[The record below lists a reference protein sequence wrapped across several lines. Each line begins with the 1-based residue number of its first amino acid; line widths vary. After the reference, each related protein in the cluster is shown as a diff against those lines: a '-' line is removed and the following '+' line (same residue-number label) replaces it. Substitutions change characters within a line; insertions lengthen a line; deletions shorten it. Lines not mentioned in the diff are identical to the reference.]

1 MAIMPWKILGVIGE
15 RLRFVRAALKPACSF
30 TQLCQRF
37 RISRRTGYKWVAR
50 FRRHGAPALAD
61 GSRRPKHSP
70 RKIPPRWLQALRQ
83 WRRRHR
89 HWGAMKIHDRWRRD
103 HPRARLPAVRTVGKW
118 IRRLYP
124 TQRRRRTPRG
134 PALTR
139 PLLTRPARPN
149 EVWTADFKGWFH
161 TADGTRCHPL
171 TVRDLHSRFLLAIQ
185 IHPRQH
191 HSDVRA
197 VFTGLFRQ
205 FGLPKII
212 RVDNGSPF
220 GGTGALGLSVLSAWW
235 WRVGVAVEF
244 TRPGHPE
251 DNGAHEQMHRELK
264 RETARPPARTLQ
276 AQQRRSQRWIRYYNH
291 ERPHQALGGDVPAD
305 HYRRSQRRYRG
316 PRPMRYRRNWHRRQ
330 VRSNGQIK
338 WRGRMRSIG
347 EAFVGQAVGLRRCAP
362 DCYEVYYGRA
372 QLGLLYNH
380 DTGGLRPIR
389 LRNTNPQP

>member
-1 MAIMPWKILGVIGE
+1 M
-15 RLRFVRAALKPACSF
+15 
-30 TQLCQRF
+30 
-37 RISRRTGYKWVAR
+37 
-50 FRRHGAPALAD
+50 
-61 GSRRPKHSP
+61 
-70 RKIPPRWLQALRQ
+70 PPRWLRALRQ
-83 WRRRHR
+83 LRRRYR

-103 HPRARLPAVRTVGKW
+103 YPHAHLPAVRTVGKW

-124 TQRRRRTPRG
+124 MQRRRRTPRG

-139 PLLTRPARPN
+139 PLLTRPSRPN

-161 TADGTRCHPL
+161 TTDGTRCYPL

-185 IHPRQH
+185 VRPRQH
-191 HSDVRA
+191 HADVRA
-197 VFTGLFRQ
+197 VFTGLFRR

-264 RETARPPARTLQ
+264 RETARPPAQTLQ
-276 AQQRRSQRWIRYYNH
+276 TQQRRSQRWIRYYNH

-305 HYRRSQRRYRG
+305 HYRR
-316 PRPMRYRRNWHRRQ
+316 
-330 VRSNGQIK
+330 
-338 WRGRMRSIG
+338 
-347 EAFVGQAVGLRRCAP
+347 LRR
-362 DCYEVYYGRA
+362 
-372 QLGLLYNH
+372 
-380 DTGGLRPIR
+380 
-389 LRNTNPQP
+389 